1 MLIARAVFKEEHTA
15 FLLSLRC
22 HLIWYISF
30 FSDFGPNFR
39 HKNVHIFGTTLTA
52 LKIQTDLCLADGV
65 LSENTTIWLLGVL
78 ENCMWHC
85 YSGLTTWDYDRNR
98 RKQTHT
104 LGTSELAAPLQL
116 TTNQSKT
123 KLGTSLMR
131 LAGNWAHVRCIS
143 LRNPRYGHLSS
154 SWICFQK
161 NVEEGSVDSPLRSCQ
176 LVRQKT
182 AKR

>member
-30 FSDFGPNFR
+30 FSDSGPNFR

-65 LSENTTIWLLGVL
+65 LSEKITIWLLGVL

-116 TTNQSKT
+116 TTHQSKT
-123 KLGTSLMR
+123 QNLVLLSCDSLTTEPMFVVSVSATPGT
-131 LAGNWAHVRCIS
+131 VIS
-143 LRNPRYGHLSS
+143 LVPEFAFR
-154 SWICFQK
+154 
-161 NVEEGSVDSPLRSCQ
+161 
-176 LVRQKT
+176 KT
-182 AKR
+182 